1 MNNLFNTE
9 LNYRELI
16 SKHGSPLLI
25 LDKAT
30 VRFQY
35 KELAR
40 SLPNVTLHY
49 ALKPLP
55 NKDVVASLIE
65 EGASFDLASRG
76 EIDLVRS
83 LNINPMKCI
92 HTHPIKKDQEIKY
105 SLEYGCNTFV
115 VDNAQEAKKFIP
127 YKDEVK
133 LLIRVSFPN
142 PETPVDL
149 SKKFGVLPKDCLELL
164 KLTKSLG
171 LNIHGLSFHVGSQV
185 PNANRHVEAINE
197 CAGIIKAAAKENG
210 IELNVLDIGGGFPVD
225 YEKAEAT
232 NIFEFCAPIREALKQ
247 IPADI
252 KIIAEPGRFLSAPA
266 MINICTVV
274 GKAERFEKPWYYL
287 DDGVYCS
294 YSGQI
299 FDHVIYPKFT
309 PYVDGP
315 KQESVLAGPTCD
327 SIDIIAEN
335 IELPELDLGDIV
347 VGKMMGAYT
356 ISTATEFN
364 FINKTDILV
373 IDTERDPEYQI

>member
-197 CAGIIKAAAKENG
+197 CAGIIKAAKENG

-225 YEKAEAT
+225 YEKAETT

-252 KIIAEPGRFLSAPA
+252 KVIAEPGRFLSAPA

>member
-83 LNINPMKCI
+83 LNINPTKCI

-197 CAGIIKAAAKENG
+197 CAGIIKAAKENG

-252 KIIAEPGRFLSAPA
+252 KVIAEPGRFLSAPA

-373 IDTERDPEYQI
+373 IDTERDPEYKI

>member
-197 CAGIIKAAAKENG
+197 CAGIIKAAKENG

-347 VGKMMGAYT
+347 VGKMIGAYT

>member
-164 KLTKSLG
+164 RLTKSLG

-197 CAGIIKAAAKENG
+197 CAGIIKAAKENG

>member
-197 CAGIIKAAAKENG
+197 CAGIIKAAKENG

>member
-83 LNINPMKCI
+83 LNINPTKCI

-197 CAGIIKAAAKENG
+197 CAGIIKAAKENG

>member
-127 YKDEVK
+127 YKNEVK

-197 CAGIIKAAAKENG
+197 CAGIIKAAKENG

-252 KIIAEPGRFLSAPA
+252 KVIAEPGRFLSAPA

-315 KQESVLAGPTCD
+315 KLESVLAGPTCD

>member
-197 CAGIIKAAAKENG
+197 CAGIIKTAKENG